1 MINLGDYSGVSV
13 GAIFPENDV
22 EGSIEGSGDQKYAV
36 LKELRKK
43 YPKVENVYSPIKAFP
58 FVADCVKLDEGIKNL
73 SDEILELQKV
83 TPALTGYELATS
95 SDANVVKLELL
106 RRINLEYKRVFNKQ
120 ICTDTLEQ
128 MKAEADAKVLTKES
142 VKAEKKILEK
152 NYKEQYLY
160 IGFGAVILLVG
171 LFVVTRNRK

>member
-1 MINLGDYSGVSV
+1 MINLGDFSGVSV

-36 LKELRKK
+36 LKELRIK

-58 FVADCVKLDEGIKNL
+58 FVADCVQLDEGIKKL
-73 SDEILELQKV
+73 SDEIFELQKI

-95 SDANVVKLELL
+95 TDANVVKLELL

-128 MKAEADAKVLTKES
+128 
-142 VKAEKKILEK
+142 KKQKQMLK
-152 NYKEQYLY
+152 
-160 IGFGAVILLVG
+160 F
-171 LFVVTRNRK
+171 